1 MRYVKAIRRQLVFPE
16 TKQESEPRSKYVPSS
31 TYILLEV
38 LKVVRSVTLLS
49 QCTWTKQ
56 AELLELKKASK
67 GGDSDSNDGDE
78 GKRAMGVYTTKLCS
92 SSISLCAMQCSVL
105 EPSPG
110 RTQRRKKYRRRNTSG
125 CDYCPGVQVP
135 ENGTEEGGG
144 VVAPVHHR
152 APRRRGRIAWTP

>member
-1 MRYVKAIRRQLVFPE
+1 M
-16 TKQESEPRSKYVPSS
+16 
-31 TYILLEV
+31 
-38 LKVVRSVTLLS
+38 VRSVTLLS

-92 SSISLCAMQCSVL
+92 SSISLCAIYAVFGSRTL
-105 EPSPG
+105 PG
-110 RTQRRKKYRRRNTSG
+110 RRNAVGTKYRRRNTSG
-125 CDYCPGVQVP
+125 CDYCPGVHVP

-144 VVAPVHHR
+144 VVAPLFTTGLLGGGGVSRGHHEVALNFSLR
-152 APRRRGRIAWTP
+152 PSIDFLEFLVGSIDGRGSGAQGG